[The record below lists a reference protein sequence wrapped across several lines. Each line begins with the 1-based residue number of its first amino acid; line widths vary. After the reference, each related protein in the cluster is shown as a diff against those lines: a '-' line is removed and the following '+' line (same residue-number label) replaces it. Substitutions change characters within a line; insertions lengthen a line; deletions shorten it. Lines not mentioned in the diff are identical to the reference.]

1 MSFVSWTK
9 GFIHKGKAIALGKA
23 IADMFGV
30 TERSVDRAI
39 KVYRAHGIAELRR
52 KPIQEVEQG

>member
-1 MSFVSWTK
+1 
-9 GFIHKGKAIALGKA
+9 
-23 IADMFGV
+23 MFGV